1 MAKRDVIVKRE
12 LPSLFCAT
20 CREWVDT
27 QEKHNMF
34 ASDDGKH
41 LAVRAWQCKGCRPAA

>member
-1 MAKRDVIVKRE
+1 MAKRDEIVKRE

-20 CREWVDT
+20 CREWVET

-34 ASDDGKH
+34 ASVDGQR
-41 LAVRAWQCKGCRPAA
+41 LAVLAWQCKGCRAA